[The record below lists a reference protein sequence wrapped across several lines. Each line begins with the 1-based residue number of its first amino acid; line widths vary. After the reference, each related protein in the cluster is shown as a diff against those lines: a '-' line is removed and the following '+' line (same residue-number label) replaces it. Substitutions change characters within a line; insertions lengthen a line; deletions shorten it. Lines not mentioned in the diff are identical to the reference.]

1 MGSLKNYLNISIL
14 KNKYINNFLCGLVTN
29 PFNPLT
35 RDRLSRVVKFLAHH
49 IMSRVGFTYFQP
61 DSW

>member
-1 MGSLKNYLNISIL
+1 
-14 KNKYINNFLCGLVTN
+14 VTN

-61 DSW
+61 DSWWANLYFDMSIEDVKTCKILCL